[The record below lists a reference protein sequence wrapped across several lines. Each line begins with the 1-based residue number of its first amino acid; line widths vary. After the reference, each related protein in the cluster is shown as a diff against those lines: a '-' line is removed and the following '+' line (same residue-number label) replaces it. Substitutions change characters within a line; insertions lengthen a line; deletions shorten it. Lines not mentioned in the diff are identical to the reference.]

1 MLIRVST
8 QHQSGTALVYS
19 PWAQGVGTAVDVE
32 AELQERRDGREMEV
46 EDKGGRSVLDTGVP
60 LYILIIHEP
69 FAQGILCCLTSR
81 AHELVGRVRSY
92 ADVVGL

>member
-1 MLIRVST
+1 MDSSKHTTSIRDSLSLLTV
-8 QHQSGTALVYS
+8 VE
-19 PWAQGVGTAVDVE
+19 TAVDVE
-32 AELQERRDGREMEV
+32 AELQERKDGREMEV

>member
-1 MLIRVST
+1 
-8 QHQSGTALVYS
+8 
-19 PWAQGVGTAVDVE
+19 
-32 AELQERRDGREMEV
+32 MEV

-81 AHELVGRVRSY
+81 AHELVGRVLSY